1 MFLLIS
7 HEIDGI
13 QRKPYDVAEKVL
25 KSNLSLLQKIT
36 EALIDKTTLNKED
49 LKKIIEN
56 LDLSKN

>member
-1 MFLLIS
+1 VFLLIS